1 MTGAYFHCFLPSIW
15 SFGRTIV
22 DFMSVLF
29 RAASFAATSF
39 CALAAMGAIPAQ
51 QAVGA
56 PLFPPPAVEPLP
68 PVPAVESTP
77 GDGIAT
83 DVVPDVVPTINFPAH
98 PKVAS
103 LAALVS
109 RYADASLG
117 DREADCL
124 AKAVYFESKGEP
136 LDGQLA
142 VAEVIMNR
150 AKSGR
155 FASTLCG
162 VVKQPS
168 QFSFVR
174 GGGFPPVV
182 NQAMWREAVGV
193 AQVAMNGL
201 WESTAPNA
209 LYFHA
214 KRVSPNWGKQR
225 VAAVGNHIFYR

>member
-1 MTGAYFHCFLPSIW
+1 
-15 SFGRTIV
+15 
-22 DFMSVLF
+22 MSNF
-29 RAASFAATSF
+29 YRAASFAATSF
-39 CALAAMGAIPAQ
+39 CALAAMGAFPST

-56 PLFPPPAVEPLP
+56 PLFPPVVSEPLP
-68 PVPAVESTP
+68 AEPVFESSVTDGVVTDIPADQIPAITF
-77 GDGIAT
+77 
-83 DVVPDVVPTINFPAH
+83 PTR
-98 PKVAS
+98 VRAS
-103 LAALVS
+103 SLSALV
-109 RYADASLG
+109 DKHASNSVG

-136 LDGQLA
+136 LNGQLA
-142 VAEVIMNR
+142 VAEVVMNR

-182 NQAMWREAVGV
+182 DQAMWRQAVGV
-193 AQVAMNGL
+193 AQVAMSGL

-209 LYFHA
+209 LFFHA
-214 KRVSPNWGKQR
+214 RRVSPNWGKKH
-225 VAAVGNHIFYR
+225 VATVGNHIFYR

>member
-1 MTGAYFHCFLPSIW
+1 MPVTWL
-15 SFGRTIV
+15 FGRTIV
-22 DFMSVLF
+22 DCMSSLF
-29 RAASFAATSF
+29 RAASYAATSF
-39 CALAAMGAIPAQ
+39 CALAAMGAFPST

-56 PLFPPPAVEPLP
+56 PLFPPVVSEPLP
-68 PVPAVESTP
+68 AEPILES
-77 GDGIAT
+77 GASDGIAT
-83 DVVPDVVPTINFPAH
+83 DISPDAIPAIAFPTRPRASSL
-98 PKVAS
+98 AS
-103 LAALVS
+103 LVANH
-109 RYADASLG
+109 ASDSVG
-117 DREADCL
+117 DPQADCL

-155 FASTLCG
+155 FAGTLCG

-174 GGGFPPVV
+174 GGGFPAVV
-182 NQAMWREAVGV
+182 NQAMWRKAVGV

>member
-1 MTGAYFHCFLPSIW
+1 MMETSLSDGVVTDISPDQIPVITFQKRP
-15 SFGRTIV
+15 
-22 DFMSVLF
+22 
-29 RAASFAATSF
+29 RA
-39 CALAAMGAIPAQ
+39 
-51 QAVGA
+51 
-56 PLFPPPAVEPLP
+56 
-68 PVPAVESTP
+68 
-77 GDGIAT
+77 
-83 DVVPDVVPTINFPAH
+83 
-98 PKVAS
+98 AS
-103 LAALVS
+103 LAALV
-109 RYADASLG
+109 DKHASDSVG

-136 LDGQLA
+136 LNGQLA
-142 VAEVIMNR
+142 VAEVVLNR
-150 AKSGR
+150 ARSGR
-155 FASTLCG
+155 FAGTLCG

-182 NQAMWREAVGV
+182 NQAMWRQAVGV

>member
-1 MTGAYFHCFLPSIW
+1 MS
-15 SFGRTIV
+15 SF
-22 DFMSVLF
+22 F

-39 CALAAMGAIPAQ
+39 CALAAMGAFPST

-56 PLFPPPAVEPLP
+56 PLFPPVVSEPLP
-68 PVPAVESTP
+68 AVPALES
-77 GDGIAT
+77 GAKDGVAT
-83 DVVPDVVPTINFPAH
+83 DISPDAIPAIIFPTH
-98 PKVAS
+98 PRAATLS
-103 LAALVS
+103 ALVDKHS
-109 RYADASLG
+109 DDAVG
-117 DREADCL
+117 DQQADCL

-155 FASTLCG
+155 FAGTLCG

-174 GGGFPPVV
+174 GGGFPPIV
-182 NQAMWREAVGV
+182 NQAMWRQAVGV

-214 KRVSPNWGKQR
+214 RRVSPNWGKQR

>member
-1 MTGAYFHCFLPSIW
+1 MT
-15 SFGRTIV
+15 T
-22 DFMSVLF
+22 LF
-29 RAASFAATSF
+29 RTASFAATSF
-39 CALAAMGAIPAQ
+39 CALAAMGAFPST
-51 QAVGA
+51 QAIGA
-56 PLFPPPAVEPLP
+56 PFVPPVVSEPLP
-68 PVPAVESTP
+68 AEPAMESDAGVGISTDADLEQLPV
-77 GDGIAT
+77 
-83 DVVPDVVPTINFPAH
+83 INFPKRMPAS
-98 PKVAS
+98 S

-109 RYADASLG
+109 THATGSVG
-117 DREADCL
+117 DREIDCL
-124 AKAVYFESKGEP
+124 ARAVYFESKGEP

-155 FASTLCG
+155 FAGTLCG

-174 GGGFPPVV
+174 GGGFPPIV
-182 NQAMWREAVGV
+182 NQAMWRQAVGV

-201 WESTAPNA
+201 WESPASNA

-214 KRVSPNWGKQR
+214 KRVSPNWGKKR

>member
-1 MTGAYFHCFLPSIW
+1 
-15 SFGRTIV
+15 
-22 DFMSVLF
+22 MSSLF
-29 RAASFAATSF
+29 RAASYAATSF
-39 CALAAMGAIPAQ
+39 CALAAMGAFPST

-56 PLFPPPAVEPLP
+56 PLFPPVVSEPLP
-68 PVPAVESTP
+68 VEPVLETGTQNGVVTDISPDAVPAIS
-77 GDGIAT
+77 
-83 DVVPDVVPTINFPAH
+83 FPKR
-98 PKVAS
+98 PRVAS
-103 LAALVS
+103 LAALVDQHS
-109 RYADASLG
+109 NSSIG
-117 DREADCL
+117 DQQADCL

-155 FASTLCG
+155 FAGTLCG

-182 NQAMWREAVGV
+182 NQAMWRKAVGV

-201 WESTAPNA
+201 WESSAPNA

-214 KRVSPNWGKQR
+214 KRVSPNWGKKR
-225 VAAVGNHIFYR
+225 VTSVGNHIFYR

>member
-1 MTGAYFHCFLPSIW
+1 
-15 SFGRTIV
+15 
-22 DFMSVLF
+22 MSNF
-29 RAASFAATSF
+29 YRAASFAATSF
-39 CALAAMGAIPAQ
+39 CALAAMGAFPST

-56 PLFPPPAVEPLP
+56 PFFPPAVNEPLP
-68 PVPAVESTP
+68 AEPVLESSVT
-77 GDGIAT
+77 DGIVT
-83 DVVPDVVPTINFPAH
+83 DITPDQIPAIVFP
-98 PKVAS
+98 KRVQTSS
-103 LAALVS
+103 LAALV
-109 RYADASLG
+109 DKHASDSVG

-136 LDGQLA
+136 LNGQLA

-155 FASTLCG
+155 FAKTLCG

-182 NQAMWREAVGV
+182 NQAMWRQAVGV
-193 AQVAMNGL
+193 AQVAMSGL

-209 LYFHA
+209 LFFHA
-214 KRVSPNWGKQR
+214 RRVSPNWGKKH
-225 VAAVGNHIFYR
+225 VATVGNHIFYR

>member
-1 MTGAYFHCFLPSIW
+1 MSSI
-15 SFGRTIV
+15 
-22 DFMSVLF
+22 F
-29 RAASFAATSF
+29 RAASYAATSF
-39 CALAAMGAIPAQ
+39 CALATMGAFPST

-56 PLFPPPAVEPLP
+56 PLFPPVVSEPLP
-68 PVPAVESTP
+68 AEPMMETSPSDGVVTDISPDQIPAITFQKRP
-77 GDGIAT
+77 RA
-83 DVVPDVVPTINFPAH
+83 
-98 PKVAS
+98 AS
-103 LAALVS
+103 LAALV
-109 RYADASLG
+109 DQHASDSVG

-136 LDGQLA
+136 LNGQLA
-142 VAEVIMNR
+142 VAEVILNR

-155 FASTLCG
+155 FAGTLCG

-182 NQAMWREAVGV
+182 NQAMWRQAVGV

-209 LYFHA
+209 LFFHA
-214 KRVSPNWGKQR
+214 RRVSPNWGKKH
-225 VAAVGNHIFYR
+225 VATVGNHIFYR

>member
-1 MTGAYFHCFLPSIW
+1 MSI
-15 SFGRTIV
+15 
-22 DFMSVLF
+22 LF

-39 CALAAMGAIPAQ
+39 CALVAMGAFPST
-51 QAVGA
+51 QAIGA
-56 PLFPPPAVEPLP
+56 PFVPAVVSEPLP
-68 PVPAVESTP
+68 SEPVMESAASV
-77 GDGIAT
+77 GIAT
-83 DVVPDVVPTINFPAH
+83 DIDLDQVPVINFPKRMPAS
-98 PKVAS
+98 S

-109 RYADASLG
+109 THATDSLG

-155 FASTLCG
+155 FAGTLCG

-174 GGGFPPVV
+174 GGGFPPIV
-182 NQAMWREAVGV
+182 NQAMWRQAVGV

-201 WESTAPNA
+201 WESSASNA

-214 KRVSPNWGKQR
+214 KRVSPNWGKKR

>member
-1 MTGAYFHCFLPSIW
+1 MPGFWL
-15 SFGRTIV
+15 FGRTIV
-22 DFMSVLF
+22 DCMSSLF
-29 RAASFAATSF
+29 RVASFAATSF
-39 CALAAMGAIPAQ
+39 CALAVMGAFPST

-56 PLFPPPAVEPLP
+56 PFFPPLVSEPLP
-68 PVPAVESTP
+68 AEPPMDTGAAEGISTDIPSDQIPAIVFTKRTKPVSS
-77 GDGIAT
+77 
-83 DVVPDVVPTINFPAH
+83 
-98 PKVAS
+98 S
-103 LAALVS
+103 LAALV
-109 RYADASLG
+109 ASHATDTLG

-155 FASTLCG
+155 FAGTLCG

-182 NQAMWREAVGV
+182 NQAMWRQAVGV

-201 WESTAPNA
+201 WDSTAPNA

-214 KRVSPNWGKQR
+214 KRVAPNWGKQR

>member
-1 MTGAYFHCFLPSIW
+1 
-15 SFGRTIV
+15 
-22 DFMSVLF
+22 MSYIF
-29 RAASFAATSF
+29 RAASFSATSF
-39 CALAAMGAIPAQ
+39 CALAVMGSFPVT

-56 PLFPPPAVEPLP
+56 SMLPRAITEPLP
-68 PVPAVESTP
+68 VEPAIEM
-77 GDGIAT
+77 GINDGIA
-83 DVVPDVVPTINFPAH
+83 DISPDQIPVIAFP
-98 PKVAS
+98 PRRSSAS
-103 LAALVS
+103 LAALVERHS
-109 RYADASLG
+109 SDALG

-136 LDGQLA
+136 LNGQLA

-155 FASTLCG
+155 FAGTLCG

-174 GGGFPPVV
+174 GGNFPVVV
-182 NQAMWREAVGV
+182 NQAMWRQAVGV
-193 AQVAMNGL
+193 AHVAMNGL
-201 WESTAPNA
+201 WASTAQNA
-209 LYFHA
+209 LFFHA

>member
-1 MTGAYFHCFLPSIW
+1 
-15 SFGRTIV
+15 
-22 DFMSVLF
+22 MSLLF
-29 RAASFAATSF
+29 RAANFAATSF
-39 CALAAMGAIPAQ
+39 CAIAVIGAFPST

-56 PLFPPPAVEPLP
+56 PFFPSVVNDPLP
-68 PVPAVESTP
+68 AEPVMETSPS
-77 GDGIAT
+77 DGIAT
-83 DVVPDVVPTINFPAH
+83 DISPDQIPAISFPQRTRSA
-98 PKVAS
+98 PAVS
-103 LAALVS
+103 LAALVAERAAYS
-109 RYADASLG
+109 VG

-142 VAEVIMNR
+142 VAEVILNR

-155 FASTLCG
+155 FANTLCG

-182 NQAMWREAVGV
+182 NQAMWRQAVGV
-193 AQVAMNGL
+193 AQVAMGGL

-214 KRVSPNWGKQR
+214 RRVSPNWGKTH
-225 VAAVGNHIFYR
+225 VATVGNHIFYR

>member
-1 MTGAYFHCFLPSIW
+1 
-15 SFGRTIV
+15 
-22 DFMSVLF
+22 
-29 RAASFAATSF
+29 
-39 CALAAMGAIPAQ
+39 MGAFPST
-51 QAVGA
+51 QAIGA
-56 PLFPPPAVEPLP
+56 PFVPPVVSEPLP
-68 PVPAVESTP
+68 AEPVIES
-77 GDGIAT
+77 DASVGIAT
-83 DVVPDVVPTINFPAH
+83 DIDLDQVPVINFPKRIPAS
-98 PKVAS
+98 S

-109 RYADASLG
+109 THATDSLG

-155 FASTLCG
+155 FAGTLCG

-174 GGGFPPVV
+174 GGGFPPIV
-182 NQAMWREAVGV
+182 NQAMWRQAVGV

-201 WESTAPNA
+201 WESSASNA

-214 KRVSPNWGKQR
+214 KRVSPNWGKKR

>member
-1 MTGAYFHCFLPSIW
+1 
-15 SFGRTIV
+15 
-22 DFMSVLF
+22 MSSLF
-29 RAASFAATSF
+29 RAANFAVTSF
-39 CALAAMGAIPAQ
+39 CALAAMGAFPST

-56 PLFPPPAVEPLP
+56 PLFPPVVSEPLP
-68 PVPAVESTP
+68 VEPVLETAAS
-77 GDGIAT
+77 DGIAT
-83 DVVPDVVPTINFPAH
+83 DISPDAIPAIAFPNRPRA
-98 PKVAS
+98 AS
-103 LAALVS
+103 LSALVDRHS
-109 RYADASLG
+109 TDSIG
-117 DREADCL
+117 DPQADCL

-155 FASTLCG
+155 FAGTLCG

-182 NQAMWREAVGV
+182 NQAMWRQAIGV
-193 AQVAMNGL
+193 AQVAMSGL

>member
-1 MTGAYFHCFLPSIW
+1 MLKFS
-15 SFGRTIV
+15 
-22 DFMSVLF
+22 

-39 CALAAMGAIPAQ
+39 CALATMGAFPST

-56 PLFPPPAVEPLP
+56 PLFAPLISEPLP
-68 PVPAVESTP
+68 PEPAVQASPE
-77 GDGIAT
+77 DGIAT
-83 DVVPDVVPTINFPAH
+83 DISPDQIPTIIFQKPTQRPQA
-98 PKVAS
+98 AT
-103 LAALVS
+103 LAALVNNH
-109 RYADASLG
+109 ASDSVG

-136 LDGQLA
+136 LNGQLA
-142 VAEVIMNR
+142 VAEVVMNR

-155 FASTLCG
+155 FARTLCG

-174 GGGFPPVV
+174 GGGFPPIV
-182 NQAMWREAVGV
+182 NQAMWRQAVGV

-214 KRVSPNWGKQR
+214 TRVSPNWGKQR
-225 VAAVGNHIFYR
+225 VAVVGNHIFYR